1 MAIQMRGGLKVDF
14 DPWKMKPKEWAV
26 SVDPETE
33 NQIVWMCF
41 RPGVV
46 KRMGTYE
53 DFREQIME
61 ITDEIAE
68 EFSQT
73 INEIKVYMEGLK
85 DATEGYKNATE
96 GYKNTAVEKALES
109 SNSATQ
115 ASQSATNASQ
125 SATNSANSADLSEDY
140 SKQAKSYA
148 KGTGG
153 EVRPNDDSDCAEFYY
168 EQVKRVAQGIEG
180 IIPMGTI
187 TFAELSEEY
196 NQVKGY
202 MFDISDDFV
211 SDERFKNGV
220 GIYYGAGSNVIYTAD
235 GMWDVLTP
243 VSVMGVK
250 GDKETVYRQ
259 GFVNLTPKDIGAAT
273 IEDLEGINADFI
285 GTEEELNAKIASG
298 EVTDGMTVFLR
309 DVDGGGPG
317 GDTVVGDLTPGKALV
332 SDADGNV
339 ASSSVTTKE
348 LEYLSGATSNIQQQ
362 IDNINSSG
370 VSDISD
376 ATVTFE
382 EATVRENVNSGEP
395 EKTLW
400 GKAKKMFSDLKTV
413 AFSNNYNDL
422 NNLPDL
428 PVFERLSPGKA
439 IISDENGNIAS
450 SSVTFEEVESLS
462 GVKSN
467 LQAQIDTL
475 AERPEPT
482 PTEFNGAVTT
492 ILNEDLPTDK
502 VLISDENGKVS
513 ASAVTKTQLGYLD
526 GLTGNVQEQI
536 NYLMENVGSGGT
548 PLSAVTALE
557 ASGKRGSAELKWTDP
572 EDVVFNGETLAQFD
586 GTKVVR
592 NTEHYPTSTDDG
604 VVAVDSKVRN
614 QYAETPFVD
623 GNLENDRDYYYTL
636 FPYTAKNIYTFSDK
650 DKAIARPI
658 GFDSVLE
665 NNTWD
670 MISQA
675 SRKGTASTLWKVG
688 DKKDDCVIIG
698 FNHDDLFDGSGKA
711 GITFACNKQVP
722 SSKWNGTNSTAIT
735 YSNSLANSELYRIF
749 VGELGVNGSRVL
761 SVDITNNIR
770 KVKKYYLTASSFGE
784 IEQSIFLFD
793 PLEVGITVSIGL
805 GNKYE
810 GSSYISRSGIF
821 WTRAQ
826 YNFKNVHIYAINGNN
841 ATTYNMTTSHYLRF
855 GFCI

>member
-332 SDADGNV
+332 SDAEGNV

-348 LEYLSGATSNIQQQ
+348 LEYMSGATSNIQQQ

-376 ATVTFE
+376 ATVTFT
-382 EATVRENVNSGEP
+382 EASTRENVNSGEDT
-395 EKTLW
+395 KTLW
-400 GKAKKMFSDLKTV
+400 GKVKKLFSDLKSV
-413 AFSNNYNDL
+413 AFSNDYNDL
-422 NNLPDL
+422 DNKP
-428 PVFERLSPGKA
+428 
-439 IISDENGNIAS
+439 II
-450 SSVTFEEVESLS
+450 
-462 GVKSN
+462 
-467 LQAQIDTL
+467 
-475 AERPEPT
+475 PT
-482 PTEFNGAVTT
+482 IPIYSGAVTT
-492 ILNEDLPTDK
+492 ILNDDLPTNK
-502 VLISDENGKVS
+502 VLVSDENGKV
-513 ASAVTKTQLGYLD
+513 AVSGISKTQLGYLD

-536 NYLMENVGSGGT
+536 NNIGTGGGLTITDVLDLIVSPILEENSWNIINAVAINHLGERYWSVGNT
-548 PLSAVTALE
+548 KETKIKYNNIDVP
-557 ASGKRGSAELKWTDP
+557 
-572 EDVVFNGETLAQFD
+572 VVFE
-586 GTKVVR
+586 
-592 NTEHYPTSTDDG
+592 
-604 VVAVDSKVRN
+604 
-614 QYAETPFVD
+614 
-623 GNLENDRDYYYTL
+623 
-636 FPYTAKNIYTFSDK
+636 
-650 DKAIARPI
+650 
-658 GFDSVLE
+658 
-665 NNTWD
+665 
-670 MISQA
+670 
-675 SRKGTASTLWKVG
+675 
-688 DKKDDCVIIG
+688 IIG
-698 FNHDDLFDGSGKA
+698 FEHDELSDSRTGEKANLTFYTKFLF
-711 GITFACNKQVP
+711 GINDSNYKFSSNPVNPPSYMDTFLNTGT
-722 SSKWNGTNSTAIT
+722 SETLLNGMPEGLKRSIKSVKKEYN
-735 YSNSLANSELYRIF
+735 
-749 VGELGVNGSRVL
+749 RVL
-761 SVDITNNIR
+761 SGTNYSDFVFEILEEGFKIFVLSRLEMGRGTIRGTLNLGEKYDGFEQGQPGHKAFYDNPGTYVSDTYYWQREVFINNIGNPGQSVLGAQDGR
-770 KVKKYYLTASSFGE
+770 FYADNMSSAN
-784 IEQSIFLFD
+784 FLSF
-793 PLEVGITVSIGL
+793 
-805 GNKYE
+805 
-810 GSSYISRSGIF
+810 
-821 WTRAQ
+821 A
-826 YNFKNVHIYAINGNN
+826 
-841 ATTYNMTTSHYLRF
+841 
-855 GFCI
+855 FCI

>member
-26 SVDPETE
+26 STDPETE

-68 EFSQT
+68 EFAQT
-73 INEIKVYMEGLK
+73 FNEIKVYMEGLRDTAEEYK
-85 DATEGYKNATE
+85 DTAKTYMDTTEGYKNIATQKATE
-96 GYKNTAVEKALES
+96 A

-115 ASQSATNASQ
+115 ASTSATNASQ

-202 MFDISDDFV
+202 MFDVSDDFV
-211 SDERFKNGV
+211 SDERFKNGI

-309 DVDGGGPG
+309 DVDGGSPG

-332 SDADGNV
+332 SDVEGNV
-339 ASSSVTTKE
+339 TSSSVSTKE

-376 ATVTFE
+376 AIVTFT
-382 EATVRENVNSGEP
+382 EASTRENVNSGEDT
-395 EKTLW
+395 KTLW
-400 GKAKKMFSDLKTV
+400 GKVKKLFSDLKSV
-413 AFSNNYNDL
+413 AFSNDYNDL
-422 NNLPDL
+422 DNLPDL
-428 PVFERLSPGKA
+428 SNINADFIGTKA
-439 IISDENGNIAS
+439 ELEEKIEAGEIREGTTIYLTDGGGGSGGGSGGGIIIGNLEPNKVIISDENGDIVAS
-450 SSVTFEEVESLS
+450 SVGVDEINCLS
-462 GVKSN
+462 GVISN
-467 LQAQIDTL
+467 VQNQIDNTVKKSGDIMTGTL
-475 AERPEPT
+475 KVPNIVLGST
-482 PTEFNGAVTT
+482 P
-492 ILNEDLPTDK
+492 
-502 VLISDENGKVS
+502 SDE
-513 ASAVTKTQLGYLD
+513 
-526 GLTGNVQEQI
+526 
-536 NYLMENVGSGGT
+536 
-548 PLSAVTALE
+548 
-557 ASGKRGSAELKWTDP
+557 
-572 EDVVFNGETLAQFD
+572 
-586 GTKVVR
+586 
-592 NTEHYPTSTDDG
+592 
-604 VVAVDSKVRN
+604 
-614 QYAETPFVD
+614 
-623 GNLENDRDYYYTL
+623 
-636 FPYTAKNIYTFSDK
+636 
-650 DKAIARPI
+650 I
-658 GFDSVLE
+658 GAM
-665 NNTWD
+665 W
-670 MISQA
+670 
-675 SRKGTASTLWKVG
+675 
-688 DKKDDCVIIG
+688 
-698 FNHDDLFDGSGKA
+698 
-711 GITFACNKQVP
+711 
-722 SSKWNGTNSTAIT
+722 
-735 YSNSLANSELYRIF
+735 
-749 VGELGVNGSRVL
+749 
-761 SVDITNNIR
+761 
-770 KVKKYYLTASSFGE
+770 
-784 IEQSIFLFD
+784 IE
-793 PLEVGITVSIGL
+793 
-805 GNKYE
+805 
-810 GSSYISRSGIF
+810 
-821 WTRAQ
+821 
-826 YNFKNVHIYAINGNN
+826 
-841 ATTYNMTTSHYLRF
+841 
-855 GFCI
+855 